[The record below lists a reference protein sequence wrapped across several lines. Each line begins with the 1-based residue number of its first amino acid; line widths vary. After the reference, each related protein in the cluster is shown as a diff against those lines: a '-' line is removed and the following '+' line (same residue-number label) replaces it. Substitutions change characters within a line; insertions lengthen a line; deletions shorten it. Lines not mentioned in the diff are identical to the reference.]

1 MKQIYTIHSAEDAVY
16 ATLRDAIV
24 RLDLEPGRKLGLIE
38 LARQFGVSPTPIR
51 QALRLLQGDG
61 LVVTVPR
68 RGARVAGLTTE
79 ELEEIQC
86 LRLGIETR
94 LARLGAERCTDEAL
108 GEMERLLTEV
118 ERAQARGDFEGDMT
132 AQWALRD
139 LCYRCAGKPRL
150 LAIVQ
155 DQRRRAERYLR
166 FIWADRDV
174 FGESRAYQVQLVR
187 ACRIGDGEAAE
198 ACTRGALLWTLD
210 RVSEMLTARAGE
222 EVMTGQGQ
230 PARRQG

>member
-1 MKQIYTIHSAEDAVY
+1 MKQIYLIQSTEDAVY
-16 ATLRDAIV
+16 TTLREAIV
-24 RLDLEPGRKLGLIE
+24 HLDLEPGKKLGLIE

-51 QALRLLQGDG
+51 QALRLLQRDG
-61 LVVTVPR
+61 LVVTAPR
-68 RGARVAGLTTE
+68 RGARVAELTHE

-94 LARLGAERCTDEAL
+94 LARLGAEHCTTEAL
-108 GEMERLLTEV
+108 GEMEHLLTQV
-118 ERAQARGDFEGDMT
+118 ERAHERGDFEGDMA

-139 LCYRCAGKPRL
+139 LCYRCAKKPRL
-150 LAIVQ
+150 LTIVH

-174 FGESRAYQVQLVR
+174 FGESGGYQIQLVR
-187 ACRIGDGEAAE
+187 ACSAGDGEAAE

-210 RVSEMLTARAGE
+210 CVSEMLASRSGW
-222 EVMTGQGQ
+222 EVSEG
-230 PARRQG
+230 R